1 MSFPTEA
8 DFALIK
14 IQTADGPP
22 AVFTQLCGIESVSI
36 NRSANMTERYRR
48 DCAKMGR
55 PGKRKLRST
64 GTSWQISGSGV
75 QNLDQETTYA
85 GAVGVLKNY
94 QIELYRDND
103 TDGGELLGTYAGTA
117 MLTTHK
123 QTSDQNAEGS
133 TLEITLEGQDDLEW
147 TVAP

>member
-14 IQTADGPP
+14 IQTATGPD
-22 AVFTQLCGIESVSI
+22 VYTQLCGIESVSI

-55 PGKRKLRST
+55 DGLRKIRST
-64 GTSWQISGSGV
+64 GRSWQVSGSGIA
-75 QNLDQETTYA
+75 NIDMIDIYDDAL
-85 GAVGVLKNY
+85 GVLKNY
-94 QIELYRDND
+94 QIELYRNDD
-103 TDGGELLGTYAGTA
+103 TDAGELLGTYAGTG
-117 MLTTHK
+117 MLTTNNDSH
-123 QTSDQNAEGS
+123 DVNAEGS
-133 TLEITLEGQDDLEW
+133 TNEITIEGQDMPVW